1 MSKLITVRIEFT
13 IEVEDEIMENYNVEN
28 DINRLDE
35 VIDEFITDNADILE
49 YEIVRVDDFP
59 EGE

>member
-1 MSKLITVRIEFT
+1 MLKMISIDV
-13 IEVEDEIMENYNVEN
+13 
-28 DINRLDE
+28 DE

>member
-1 MSKLITVRIEFT
+1 MSKLITVQVEFT

-28 DINRLDE
+28 DINQLDE
-35 VIDEFITDNADILE
+35 VIDQFIIDNADILE

>member
-1 MSKLITVRIEFT
+1 MSKLVSVKIEFT
-13 IEVEDEIMENYNVEN
+13 IEVEDELFENYDAEN
-28 DINRLDE
+28 DVDQ
-35 VIDEFITDNADILE
+35 VIDQYIIDNADILE

>member
-1 MSKLITVRIEFT
+1 MSKLVSVKIEFT

-35 VIDEFITDNADILE
+35 VIDEFITNNADILE
-49 YEIVRVDDFP
+49 YEIVSVQDFP

>member
-1 MSKLITVRIEFT
+1 MSKLITVQIEFT

-35 VIDEFITDNADILE
+35 VIDQFITDNADIIE
-49 YEIVRVDDFP
+49 YEVVSVQDFP

>member
-1 MSKLITVRIEFT
+1 MSKLVSVKIEFT
-13 IEVEDEIMENYNVEN
+13 IEVEDELFENYNVEN

-35 VIDEFITDNADILE
+35 VIDQYIIDNADILE
-49 YEIVRVDDFP
+49 YEIVSIQDFP

>member
-1 MSKLITVRIEFT
+1 MSKLITVQIEFT

-35 VIDEFITDNADILE
+35 VINEFITDNADILE

>member
-1 MSKLITVRIEFT
+1 MSKLVSVKIEFT
-13 IEVEDEIMENYNVEN
+13 IEVEDELFENYNTEN
-28 DINRLDE
+28 DLNQLDE

>member
-1 MSKLITVRIEFT
+1 MSKLVSIRIEFT